1 MKTFREL
8 DFNDFIKIA
17 WKNLFFGATFG
28 ATPLF

>member
-1 MKTFREL
+1 MKTFREP

-17 WKNLFFGATFG
+17 GKIPVFEATFG